1 MHSTTPP
8 TQHIFF
14 ANQGLSPNDKAEDR
28 DPGNEVALYVRSS
41 STLNTPIYWKVK
53 LITHIPLSKDKI
65 TRWTYYLQTSNLIKR
80 MVSHYYDGASGK
92 QNNMSMKPK
101 VSDTNA

>member
-53 LITHIPLSKDKI
+53 LI
-65 TRWTYYLQTSNLIKR
+65 N
-80 MVSHYYDGASGK
+80 SHPTFKG
-92 QNNMSMKPK
+92 QNNALNLLPANVKF
-101 VSDTNA
+101 N